1 LTGTR
6 WQPDLPFTA
15 RLISGVNR
23 RDNVSGLAEVTRM
36 RRKIFAFTGSI
47 CLLMAVAGPA
57 PAASPVTACDRQPV
71 MQVDSA
77 RVSVEPDGHF
87 VQVFGVA
94 ESAGWSRPTLI
105 VSQQAGQTATV
116 EFVACRPEMSAQV
129 LTPLQAEVT
138 LDLPP
143 DTGTLVIKARTNS
156 MTIEINA
163 R

>member
-1 LTGTR
+1 
-6 WQPDLPFTA
+6 
-15 RLISGVNR
+15 
-23 RDNVSGLAEVTRM
+23 M
-36 RRKIFAFTGSI
+36 RRKIFAFSGSI
-47 CLLMAVAGPA
+47 CFLMAIAGPA
-57 PAASPVTACDRQPV
+57 PAASAPACDRQSV

-77 RVSVEPDGHF
+77 RVSVEPAGLF
-87 VQVFGVA
+87 VHVFGVA
-94 ESAGWSRPTLI
+94 ESAGWNRPTLV

-156 MTIEINA
+156 MTIEIGA